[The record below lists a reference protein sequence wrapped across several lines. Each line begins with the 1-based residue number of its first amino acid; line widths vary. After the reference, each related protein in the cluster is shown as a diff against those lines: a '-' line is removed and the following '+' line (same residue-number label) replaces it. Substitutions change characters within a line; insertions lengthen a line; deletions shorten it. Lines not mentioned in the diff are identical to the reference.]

1 MVAARTWNKLK
12 RHSVEGSETKQHNA
26 TNSTRPNEK
35 KSVEMYLHTLMLR
48 FGFRPTLSCRSPIC
62 LSLSLGSL
70 YLCAAGLQRMLLLAS
85 SIDPISTARGYCLL
99 HNKANQMC
107 LLIYFGRLLIS
118 LFEEMKLTYKNT
130 MEPNNA
136 INSSIASK
144 KHRLTP

>member
-99 HNKANQMC
+99 HNNMNSTTEDELQDP
-107 LLIYFGRLLIS
+107 LLLNS
-118 LFEEMKLTYKNT
+118 LNVASS
-130 MEPNNA
+130 A
-136 INSSIASK
+136 IQLQAFSEDTKFAPDGPA
-144 KHRLTP
+144 RM